1 MAAETAARQPF
12 FAAGQPF
19 SGNRGPSP
27 YYTLGPYLAPGP
39 RGVIGTGEGHCFFF
53 FRLTPDSVILALRTA
68 DLPISAPGRT
78 AGTVGIGE
86 RRGTVP
92 AMAAETAARQPFCAA
107 RQPFLGNR
115 GTIPYYTLGP
125 YLAPGPRGVIGTGE
139 GHCFFF
145 FSAGA

>member
-1 MAAETAARQPF
+1 MAAETDAAAHRRTAPTGSCRDPAMAAETAARQPF

-86 RRGTVP
+86 RRGTLP
-92 AMAAETAARQPFCAA
+92 TGTLPWQRKLLPGSRFSLPGSRFWATAAP
-107 RQPFLGNR
+107 PP
-115 GTIPYYTLGP
+115 TIP
-125 YLAPGPRGVIGTGE
+125 
-139 GHCFFF
+139 
-145 FSAGA
+145 